1 MQLLPDRK
9 GYHILNARFDAG
21 AAAGHKRQM
30 LSRCFRRRRRP
41 PPAARLLLLLL
52 LMITYTHT

>member
-1 MQLLPDRK
+1 MQLLPDRQ
-9 GYHILNARFDAG
+9 GCHILNARFDAG

-41 PPAARLLLLLL
+41 LLL
-52 LMITYTHT
+52 LMITHTR